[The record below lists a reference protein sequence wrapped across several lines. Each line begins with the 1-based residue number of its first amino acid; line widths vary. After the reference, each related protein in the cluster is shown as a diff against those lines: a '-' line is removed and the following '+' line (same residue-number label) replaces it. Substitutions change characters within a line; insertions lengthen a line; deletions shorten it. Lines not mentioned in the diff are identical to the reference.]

1 MKPRTFLSYLV
12 AAAMFAGTLA
22 LPVTASAHGYGGHGP
37 YGQGFARRHQPA
49 PKWRNHRG
57 YARMGRE
64 YRNIP
69 RRRGVVRAYDT
80 APRVGLRRGR
90 TIGFAYPIYWD

>member
-37 YGQGFARRHQPA
+37 YGQGFAR
-49 PKWRNHRG
+49 RNHRG